1 MTPTAFEFTVTM
13 PGDVRLLEAIRLL
26 AIQAAGYARLT
37 SDAAAALAADAER
50 EAQAAMTAT
59 SNGHAPVVFLFSG
72 DDHEVSIRI
81 SREGHTRKVRQPVS
95 A

>member
-26 AIQAAGYARLT
+26 ALQVAGYAKLT
-37 SDAAAALAADAER
+37 ADATAALAADAER
-50 EAQAAMTAT
+50 ETQAAMTSAT
-59 SNGHAPVVFLFSG
+59 HGYSPIEVRFSG
-72 DDHEVSIRI
+72 DESGVSIRI
-81 SREGHTRKVRQPVS
+81 TGAGHTRHVRHPVS

>member
-26 AIQAAGYARLT
+26 ALQVAGYAKLT
-37 SDAAAALAADAER
+37 ADATAALAADVER
-50 EAQAAMTAT
+50 ETQAAMTST
-59 SNGHAPVVFLFSG
+59 TQHPPPIEFVFSG
-72 DDHEVSIRI
+72 DARGVSITI
-81 SREGHTRKVRQPVS
+81 SHAGRTRHVRRSVS